1 MITDDE
7 VVGVA
12 LCPVRLVSWTQR
24 WTLQAREGG
33 VWDGPFPHGARQ
45 EPALPALPCWPPER
59 AGGRVCC
66 VGPACVTATPRE
78 TSAPGPPA
86 PPMPRMRRGIRGRE
100 PPVSCRAR
108 LGLTFCF
115 VFEMSRPLSS
125 IHTNSSFPVL
135 VSPDPKIALT
145 QEAVWGALEPGSP
158 ADRKH
163 PSRGQGH
170 SL

>member
-1 MITDDE
+1 MSSSTGVLDTE
-7 VVGVA
+7 VDSAGPGGRG
-12 LCPVRLVSWTQR
+12 LGR
-24 WTLQAREGG
+24 TLPSRCSAGASPARTS
-33 VWDGPFPHGARQ
+33 V
-45 EPALPALPCWPPER
+45 PASWPPER

-66 VGPACVTATPRE
+66 VGPACVTAAPRE

-86 PPMPRMRRGIRGRE
+86 PPVPRIRRGTRGRE

-108 LGLTFCF
+108 LSLTFCF
-115 VFEMSRPLSS
+115 VFEMSGPLSS
-125 IHTNSSFPVL
+125 IHTNSSFPV

-145 QEAVWGALEPGSP
+145 QEAVWGAREPGSP

-163 PSRGQGH
+163 PSRGQRH